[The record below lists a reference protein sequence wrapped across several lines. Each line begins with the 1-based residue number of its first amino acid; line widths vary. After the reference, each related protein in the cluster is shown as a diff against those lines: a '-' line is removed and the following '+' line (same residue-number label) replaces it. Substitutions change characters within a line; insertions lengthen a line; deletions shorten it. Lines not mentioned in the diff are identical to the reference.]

1 MLENVVNVIEKIA
14 PGLQH
19 VSLAEGTKWY
29 GCHLGPIKTPGTL
42 ILFIKN
48 PDKVFLFL

>member
-29 GCHLGPIKTPGTL
+29 GCHLGPIKTPGTS
-42 ILFIKN
+42 ILFI
-48 PDKVFLFL
+48 VIC